1 VTIVPG
7 ESQAYSVTGE
17 DTYGNV
23 IGTITTAKFAISQPG
38 DISWTAGAYNVA
50 NPAAPVA
57 SSDVEY
63 SWLCQLSTNPCPPA
77 AGTSTPDGTS
87 LSYVV
92 DQVQIDTFTITL
104 SVAPATDNYAEPV
117 YTSVSFTTTN
127 GGG

>member
-77 AGTSTPDGTS
+77 RGHQHARWHLTQLRSRPGPDRYLYHHALRRSGH
-87 LSYVV
+87 
-92 DQVQIDTFTITL
+92 
-104 SVAPATDNYAEPV
+104 
-117 YTSVSFTTTN
+117 
-127 GGG
+127 